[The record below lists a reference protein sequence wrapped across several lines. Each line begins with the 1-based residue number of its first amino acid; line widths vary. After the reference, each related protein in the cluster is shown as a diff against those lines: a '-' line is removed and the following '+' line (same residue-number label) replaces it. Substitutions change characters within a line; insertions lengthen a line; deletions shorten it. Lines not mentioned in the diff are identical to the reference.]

1 MTDKLVSIL
10 IPCYNHEQF
19 LDDCLGSILA
29 QDYENIELL
38 ICDDCSPDGSFA
50 KILSYEQRLKQRFS
64 RVEILKNEVNCG
76 VTKNV
81 NRMLSMAKG
90 DYIKTIA
97 SDDAMAP
104 NAISGMVDYL
114 NSHPE
119 VSVVVANG
127 VRVLE
132 TEQYPHFTAQG
143 RLYDSPPNF
152 SPDGFFLRVAQCNP
166 ISAPAAMVRMEVYK
180 QFGMYDETVK
190 IEDLEFWLRCL
201 KDGACRFGFLDAD
214 LLYYRINANSM
225 SSAAGNAGLARRRK
239 LFHESEIST
248 FYKFR
253 DCFDPASFSR
263 IVLLRI
269 MQERYI
275 AIGNRLWDW
284 EAELVNRWK
293 AFDGWQNLPVKQR
306 LSFRLTGL
314 KLNIKKCL
322 SRR

>member
-38 ICDDCSPDGSFA
+38 ICDDCSPDNSYE
-50 KILSYEQRLKQRFS
+50 KILSYEQRLGQRFS
-64 RVEILKNEVNCG
+64 RVEILRNEVNCG

-81 NRMLSMAKG
+81 NRMLAMAKG
-90 DYIKTIA
+90 DYVKTIA

-114 NSHPE
+114 NCHPE
-119 VSVVVANG
+119 ISVVVANG

-132 TEQYPHFTAQG
+132 SERYPNFTPQG
-143 RLYDSPPNF
+143 RLYDSPPDF
-152 SPDGFFLRVAQCNP
+152 SPEGFFLRVARCNP

-201 KDGACRFGFLDAD
+201 TGGACRFGFLDAD

-225 SSAAGNAGLARRRK
+225 TSAAGNAGLARRRK
-239 LFHESEIST
+239 VFHESEIST
-248 FYKFR
+248 FRKYRAYFA
-253 DCFDPASFSR
+253 PADFSE
-263 IVLLRI
+263 IVLQRI
-269 MQERYI
+269 FQERCI
-275 AIGNRLWDW
+275 AIANRLWDW
-284 EAELVNRWK
+284 EAELSASWK
-293 AFDGWQNLPVKQR
+293 AFDGWKDLPVKQR
-306 LSFRLTGL
+306 LHLYYVNLRQSV
-314 KLNIKKCL
+314 KKAVT
-322 SRR
+322 R